1 MNCLSCG
8 LVTTQ
13 AVAVMEDIASPTM
26 EPHHGDGD
34 QAVLFSGSWRWVLMR
49 KVTNPRTT
57 VNRRIVRNPVEK
69 LKGSTHKIL

>member
-13 AVAVMEDIASPTM
+13 AVAVMEDITSPTM

-34 QAVLFSGSWRWVLMR
+34 QAVLFSASWRWVLMSR
-49 KVTNPRTT
+49 EATPVTT
-57 VNRRIVRNPVEK
+57 VNSRMVRNPAEK
-69 LKGSTHKIL
+69 L